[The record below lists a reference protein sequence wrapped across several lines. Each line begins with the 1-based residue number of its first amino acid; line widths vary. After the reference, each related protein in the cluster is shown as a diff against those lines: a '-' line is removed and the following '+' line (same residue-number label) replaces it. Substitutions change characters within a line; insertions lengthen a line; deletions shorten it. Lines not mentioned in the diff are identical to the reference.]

1 MISAATQRLC
11 VDELSADVREK
22 NDPDDTPPPTNA
34 SASAQL
40 PIVALEAWN
49 ESLSRAEVLSLF
61 VRSVLKAASAGAP
74 FE

>member
-1 MISAATQRLC
+1 MVSMISAATQRLC

-40 PIVALEAWN
+40 SIVALEAWN
-49 ESLSRAEVLSLF
+49 ESLSRAEVCHFLSDLF
-61 VRSVLKAASAGAP
+61 
-74 FE
+74 